1 MNIEPRVAWGAKPPK
16 RAPHKIAPTPRLW
29 LHHTAG
35 PAGQTLAAIQAY
47 HQWSKGWNDIAY
59 SFLATAD
66 GRAWEGRGALIAG
79 GHTAGD
85 NTTSHAICAVGDY
98 SHGAPSPAMVET
110 IAQLVA
116 HGHRQGWWT
125 TRRITGGH
133 REAPGAATACP
144 GDRLQ
149 ALIPTINARAA
160 DILDGPILDPQ
171 ETFLMSLTDDQQR
184 SLLDQMN
191 GLTRVLIP
199 DLAGRIERIEH
210 ALNLDGHDTDKSGQ
224 PRPSYPVRTLQGV
237 ERIERHF
244 KAD

>member
-1 MNIEPRVAWGAKPPK
+1 MDIEPRAAWGARPPLDIY
-16 RAPHKIAPTPRLW
+16 RIAATPRLW

-35 PAGQTLAAIQAY
+35 PANQTLSAIQDY
-47 HQWSKGWNDIAY
+47 HMDTKRWNDIAY
-59 SFLATAD
+59 SFLVNAA
-66 GRAWEGRGALIAG
+66 GAAFEGRGPLVAG

-85 NTTSHAICAVGDY
+85 NSKSHAICAVGNY
-98 SHGAPSPAMVET
+98 STTTPSPEMLET

-116 HGHRQGWWT
+116 HGHRQGWWLT
-125 TRRITGGH
+125 DQITGGH
-133 REAPGAATACP
+133 RQAPGAATACP

-149 ALIPTINARAA
+149 AAIPQINRRARE
-160 DILDGPILDPQ
+160 ILAGDTTPDPP
-171 ETFLMSLTDDQQR
+171 EGFLMALDDAQQR

-237 ERIERHF
+237 ERIERAIT
-244 KAD
+244 AD